1 MLKKILIAN
10 RGEIAVRIIRA
21 CRELGIRTVAV
32 YSEIDKNSLH
42 KELADEAVC
51 IGPAPSNK
59 SYLNVKAIIE
69 AACLTGC
76 DGIHP
81 GYGFLSENSSFAKMC
96 DEIGIKFIG
105 PTYKMIEL
113 MGNKS
118 KAKETMKNAGVPVV
132 PGSDGLVDNVLEA
145 IKVALRIGYPV
156 ILKASSGGGGKGIRI
171 AYNEK
176 ELVKFYDL
184 VRQEAKISFNDDSI
198 YIEKFIENPRHIEV
212 QVMADEHGNVI
223 HLGERDCTVQ
233 RNNQKM
239 LEETPSGVITD
250 KLRQKMGKITVN
262 ALKEIGYSNV
272 GTIEYLLDK
281 NKDFY
286 FMEMNTRVQVEHP
299 ITEAI
304 TGVDIIKEQLRIASG
319 EKMQYKQDDIKFT
332 GHSLEARINAENP
345 YKNFMPCPGEIK
357 ELHIP
362 GGNGVRID
370 TAIYPGYKIPPTYD
384 SMIAKIIVHGK
395 DRNESIAKMKSAL
408 GEFVIDGI
416 STNID
421 FLYKILEDE
430 DFINNNYDT
439 SFIAKKFANNIK
451 NIQGEK

>member
-118 KAKETMKNAGVPVV
+118 KAKETIKNAGVPVV

-239 LEETPSGVITD
+239 LEETLSGVITD

-319 EKMQYKQDDIKFT
+319 EKLQYKQDDIKFT

-430 DFINNNYDT
+430 DFISNNYDT
-439 SFIAKKFANNIK
+439 SFIAKKFANK
-451 NIQGEK
+451 LQS